1 MLRFTAIILIATFG
15 SVANAAAETGSR
27 PQVLST
33 QRGIGDPQ
41 RGIGDP
47 QRDATV
53 LRSAP
58 PAHADV
64 NATQPRP
71 PAYDQ
76 QGNGAAQYPLI
87 IAPYIEVP
95 GVTPPPNP
103 PRPAPHRR

>member
-33 QRGIGDPQ
+33 QRGIGDT
-41 RGIGDP
+41 

-87 IAPYIEVP
+87 VAPYIEVP

>member
-41 RGIGDP
+41 R
-47 QRDATV
+47 DATV
-53 LRSAP
+53 FRSAP

-95 GVTPPPNP
+95 GVMPPPNP